1 MIEEHGTIDGNCAVE
16 EKISTI
22 QTSHKTPNRKS
33 EYPPPPHYPFFIAI
47 NIMNTPSYEVV
58 YFGIPGRAEN
68 IRILLHAAGIDF
80 TDTHVKFDD
89 WKTLKP
95 TTPLGTLPI
104 LKVDGVEHV
113 QSLALMRYAAKL
125 AGFYPTDDHLAALR
139 IDEVMDTCAELASKA
154 PKSADKD
161 EMKKLRQEYQATTM
175 TQFASFLEG
184 LVTKN
189 KEATGSSLM
198 VGTSVTLAD
207 MMVNGLT
214 KSVAKG
220 AYDYID
226 TDFFVKDY
234 PGIMAAAKAVDEN
247 EKVLAYY
254 ASKK

>member
-1 MIEEHGTIDGNCAVE
+1 MT
-16 EKISTI
+16 
-22 QTSHKTPNRKS
+22 
-33 EYPPPPHYPFFIAI
+33 
-47 NIMNTPSYEVV
+47 TPSYELV

-68 IRILLHAAGIDF
+68 IRILLHAAGITF
-80 TDTHVKFDD
+80 TDTHIKFDD

-95 TTPLGTLPI
+95 TTPLGTVPI

-139 IDEVMDTCAELASKA
+139 IDEVMDTCSELVSKA
-154 PKSADKD
+154 PRAADKD

-198 VGTSVTLAD
+198 VGTTVTLAD
-207 MMVNGLT
+207 MMVNGMN

-226 TDFFVKDY
+226 TDFFSKDY
-234 PGIMAAAKAVDEN
+234 PGIMATAKAVDDN
-247 EKVLAYY
+247 EKVMAYY
-254 ASKK
+254 ESKK